1 MNRKSAT
8 FLLAGLVALLGG
20 CAGGAPRAEVQSAP
34 SPSAAA
40 VPERAGTPEVRT
52 PRFYQD
58 ALARGTR
65 SESGAPGPAY
75 WQNRVSYRIRA
86 ELDPENALLRGTE
99 EIVFRN
105 ESPASLP
112 SLVIELSQNIF
123 APGVPRNR
131 FVPIT
136 GGITLERVSA
146 QGQELQ
152 QRTANQIPIG
162 GDIPVAPSG
171 YAVQGTLGRIRLPAP
186 LLSGDSVVVEIDW
199 HYTIPPAP
207 NFRTAWEDALGARA
221 FHVAQWYPRIAVFDD
236 LHGWNLS
243 PYLGDGEFYQEY
255 GDFEVAITVPT
266 GFLIGATGELV
277 NPEEVLTAEA
287 SSRLLT
293 ALDADTTTRIVTAAD
308 RSAENVTQSSPG
320 GQLTWHFRAADVR
333 DFAFS
338 TSSGYVWDATR
349 LRTRD
354 GRSIP
359 VHALYR
365 PGAPNWEDAARFGQH
380 ATRFFDDFLIPYPYP
395 QISIVEG
402 PIGGMEYPMV
412 VFIGR
417 PPSAESLYDVIAH
430 EIAHQWFPMV
440 VGQNEAAYAWMDEGI
455 ATYVENLGAAD
466 FFGNPDPF
474 AGDLASYRNIAGSE
488 YEVPLMRHTDLVSPY
503 GSRGVAAYSKPA
515 LLLRTLRGL
524 MGEEQF
530 RSALD
535 LYAREWYLKHP
546 TPWDFFSTFER
557 LTGSD
562 LGWLFQPWWFETG
575 VLDLAIES
583 VRLNESGE
591 TVLTLRNLGTITAP
605 TPVLA
610 VTSTGTRLERWV
622 PLEEWL
628 ASIDGTVSLTLTSAD
643 PIVRIMLDPEQV
655 FPDIDPENNS
665 WRAP

>member
-1 MNRKSAT
+1 MQ
-8 FLLAGLVALLGG
+8 
-20 CAGGAPRAEVQSAP
+20 GAPP
-34 SPSAAA
+34 PSAMAL
-40 VPERAGTPEVRT
+40 PERAGTPEVNT

-105 ESPASLP
+105 ESPVTLP

-136 GGITLERVSA
+136 GGITLERISA

-162 GDIPVAPSG
+162 GDIPMAPAG
-171 YAVQGTLGRIRLPAP
+171 YAVQGTLGRIRLPTP

-221 FHVAQWYPRIAVFDD
+221 FQVAQWYPRIAVFDD

-277 NPEEVLTAEA
+277 NPEEVLTTEA
-287 SSRLLT
+287 RSRLLS
-293 ALDADTTTRIVTAAD
+293 ALDADSTTRIVTAAD
-308 RSAENVTQSSPG
+308 LSAENATQSALG
-320 GQLTWHFRAADVR
+320 GQLTWHFRAAEVR

-338 TSSGYVWDATR
+338 TSSAYVWDTTR
-349 LRTRD
+349 LSTRD
-354 GRSIP
+354 GRTIP

-365 PGAPNWEDAARFGQH
+365 PGDPNWEDAARFGQH
-380 ATRFFDDFLIPYPYP
+380 ATRFFDDYLIPYPYP

-455 ATYVENLGAAD
+455 ATYVENLAAAD
-466 FFGNPDPF
+466 YFGGTDPF
-474 AGDLASYRNIAGSE
+474 AGDLASYRSIAGSE

-535 LYAREWYLKHP
+535 LYAHEWYLKHP

-557 LTGSD
+557 VAGSD
-562 LGWLFQPWWFETG
+562 LGWLFRPWWFGTG
-575 VLDLAIES
+575 VLDFAIGS
-583 VRLNESGE
+583 VTAEEGGE
-591 TVLTLRNLGTITAP
+591 TVLMLRNLGTIAAP
-605 TPVLA
+605 IPLVAL
-610 VTSTGTRLERWV
+610 TSTGTRLERWV
-622 PLEEWL
+622 SLEQWL
-628 ASIDGTVSLTLTSAD
+628 GSTDGTLSLTLTSID
-643 PIVRIMLDPEQV
+643 PIVQITLDPEQI
-655 FPDIDPENNS
+655 FPDINPENNV